1 MQNGLPRNM
10 DLNLGIIISQY
21 DKEKLCTTHNIKQLG
36 FSGLR
41 AFGSRF
47 NILVGG
53 QERIPKT
60 QPFHIVKR
68 WHHCKMTRIL
78 YIILI
83 SISIWSCSQ
92 KFRSTELGEHF
103 SEIEIKDL
111 HRLTEFFQFQMC
123 GTTNNSPACI
133 DSLLPHL
140 QEYGNCRRGLQGSF
154 YSENIALRNFG
165 ITIMRVNID

>member
-1 MQNGLPRNM
+1 MNSGNKSQLPT
-10 DLNLGIIISQY
+10 Q
-21 DKEKLCTTHNIKQLG
+21 CIKNWLFYPAQGWLPVCW
-36 FSGLR
+36 FPIFLR
-41 AFGSRF
+41 K
-47 NILVGG
+47 ILHL
-53 QERIPKT
+53 KT
-60 QPFHIVKR
+60 VTFHIRTR
-68 WHHCKMTRIL
+68 WYHCKMTQIL

-92 KFRSTELGEHF
+92 KFHSTEFGENF

-111 HRLTEFFQFQMC
+111 HRLTEFFQVQMC
-123 GTTNNSPACI
+123 GTTNNFPACI